1 MHIPFRRE
9 DSFEYGAI
17 QEISPLIRRIVARNP
32 NRFTFRGTGTFIVG
46 RGEVAVID
54 PGPEL
59 PEHIEAIQ
67 QSLKGEDLTHIVV
80 THTHRD
86 HSPASRPLQVAC
98 GAPIYGFGRPELID
112 KETQKVQV
120 EESVD
125 TDFIPDVP
133 VQDGGLINGNDWTL
147 ECVHTPGHT
156 SDHICYR
163 LKEEKVLFC
172 GDHVMGWSTSVIAPP
187 NGSMS
192 AYMESLK
199 KLLPFD
205 DLIYYPTHGP
215 NIPNPKVFVNTYIQ
229 HRLHRESQI
238 IDCLKAGYE
247 NIGDMVPVIYRDIDS
262 NLQAAAAQSMYAA
275 ILKLVDEGR
284 VGCSG
289 VPALES
295 VFRIEK

>member
-32 NRFTFRGTGTFIVG
+32 NRFTFQGTGTYIVG

-59 PEHIEAIQ
+59 PEHIEVIQ
-67 QSLKGEDLTHIVV
+67 QSLKGEDITHIVV

-98 GAPIYGFGRPELID
+98 SAPIYGFGRPERID
-112 KETQKVQV
+112 KEIQKVQV

-133 VQDGGLINGNDWTL
+133 VQDSGLVSGNGWTL

-163 LKEEKVLFC
+163 FKEEKALFC
-172 GDHVMGWSTSVIAPP
+172 GDHVMGWSTSVIVPP
-187 NGSMS
+187 DGSMS

-199 KLLPFD
+199 KLLSFD

-215 NIPNPKVFVNTYIQ
+215 NIQNPKVFVNAYIQ

-247 NIGDMVPVIYRDIDS
+247 TIGDMVPVIYSDIGS
-262 NLQAAAAQSMYAA
+262 NLQAAAAQSMFAA

-289 VPALES
+289 IPALES
-295 VFRIEK
+295 VFRVEK

>member
-9 DSFEYGAI
+9 DNFKYGVI
-17 QEISPLIRRIVARNP
+17 QEISPLIRRIMARNP
-32 NRFTFRGTGTFIVG
+32 NRFTFQGTGTYIVG

-59 PEHIEAIQ
+59 PEHINAIQ
-67 QSLKGEDLTHIVV
+67 QGLTGEDITHIVV

-86 HSPASRPLQVAC
+86 HSPASRPLQIAYSS
-98 GAPIYGFGRPELID
+98 PIYGFGRPERIGI
-112 KETQKVQV
+112 ESQTVQV
-120 EESVD
+120 EESFD

-133 VQDGGLINGNDWTL
+133 VQDGGLVSGNGWTL

-163 LKEEKVLFC
+163 LKEEKALFC
-172 GDHVMGWSTSVIAPP
+172 GDHVMGWSTSVIVPP
-187 NGSMS
+187 DGSMS

-215 NIPNPKVFVNTYIQ
+215 SIQNPKVFVNAYIQ
-229 HRLHRESQI
+229 HRLHRETQI

-247 NIGDMVPVIYRDIDS
+247 TIGDMVPVIYSDIDS
-262 NLQAAAAQSMYAA
+262 NLQAAAAQSMFAG
-275 ILKLVDEGR
+275 ILKLVDDGR
-284 VGCSG
+284 IGCNG

-295 VFRIEK
+295 VYRIEK